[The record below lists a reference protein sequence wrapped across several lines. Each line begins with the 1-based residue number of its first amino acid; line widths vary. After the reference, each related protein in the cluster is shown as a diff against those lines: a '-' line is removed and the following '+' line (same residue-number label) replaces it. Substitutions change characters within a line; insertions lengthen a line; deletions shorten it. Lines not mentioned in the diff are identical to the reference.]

1 MKLIDLAQPLTCIS
15 LRILGSR
22 DLLSMSTPMAGK
34 RFCTA
39 LRPAAGGDH
48 EKVLQNEQDLWIL
61 LKDCLVRPMLADLRA
76 ALGLPAPAGLTNLP
90 LELTDRLLQHL
101 GVS

>member
-1 MKLIDLAQPLTCIS
+1 
-15 LRILGSR
+15 
-22 DLLSMSTPMAGK
+22 MAGK

-39 LRPAAGGDH
+39 LQPAAGGDH
-48 EKVLQNEQDLWIL
+48 ERVLQNEQDLWIL
-61 LKDCLVRPMLADLRA
+61 LKDRLVRPVLADLRA

-90 LELTDRLLQHL
+90 LELTDRILQHL